1 MSGQCRPCHS
11 QPTDFVRLFLFIF
24 RLERIVSL
32 DYYQRHATELATRYQ
47 QVSAR
52 AVHCNWL
59 TLLEPWLVAAPR
71 RLLDVGAGSG
81 RDAAFLA
88 GLHQGHSVV
97 AVEPCQALALQGQ
110 CHTREAAVAWVNDA
124 MPALSRVTGTFDL
137 ILLSAVW
144 MHLPPESRPLA
155 LARIH
160 ELLSP
165 DGYLVLSLRLAIS
178 EQDMRERA
186 MYPVA
191 ADEVELLVLREGM
204 TLLHVS
210 EPQGDALART
220 GLSWQSLIIGGE
232 YVRLP

>member
-1 MSGQCRPCHS
+1 M
-11 QPTDFVRLFLFIF
+11 RLFPFLL
-24 RLERIVSL
+24 RLERIVPL
-32 DYYQRHATELATRYQ
+32 DYYQRHATELATRYL

-52 AVHCNWL
+52 AVHGDWL
-59 TLLEPWLVAAPR
+59 TLLEPWLLAAPR

-88 GLHQGHSVV
+88 GLHQGHKVV
-97 AVEPCQALALQGQ
+97 AVEPCQDLALQGQ

-144 MHLPPESRPLA
+144 MHLPPEFRPLA
-155 LARIH
+155 LTRLH

-165 DGYLVLSLRLAIS
+165 DGYLVLSLRLVIS
-178 EQDMRERA
+178 EQEMRERA

-191 ADEVELLVLREGM
+191 ADEVERLALGEGM

-220 GLSWQSLIIGGE
+220 GLSWQSLILGGE
-232 YVRLP
+232 HARLP

>member
-1 MSGQCRPCHS
+1 MFGKCRPYHG
-11 QPTDFVRLFLFIF
+11 QPTDLVRLFPFLL
-24 RLERIVSL
+24 RLERIVPL

-52 AVHCNWL
+52 AVHGDWL

-71 RLLDVGAGSG
+71 SLLDVGAGSG

-88 GLHQGHSVV
+88 GLHQGHCVV
-97 AVEPCQALALQGQ
+97 AVEPCQALAAQGQ

-144 MHLPPESRPLA
+144 MHLPPEFRPLA
-155 LARIH
+155 LTRLH

-165 DGYLVLSLRLAIS
+165 DGYLILSLRLVIS
-178 EQDMRERA
+178 EQEMRERA

-191 ADEVELLVLREGM
+191 ADDVEQLALGEGM

-210 EPQGDALART
+210 EPQGYALART
-220 GLSWQSLIIGGE
+220 GLSWQSLILGGE
-232 YVRLP
+232 HARLP

>member
-124 MPALSRVTGTFDL
+124 MPALSRVTGSFDL

-204 TLLHVS
+204 TLLHVL

>member
-1 MSGQCRPCHS
+1 
-11 QPTDFVRLFLFIF
+11 
-24 RLERIVSL
+24 
-32 DYYQRHATELATRYQ
+32 
-47 QVSAR
+47 
-52 AVHCNWL
+52 
-59 TLLEPWLVAAPR
+59 VA
-71 RLLDVGAGSG
+71 GA
-81 RDAAFLA
+81 
-88 GLHQGHSVV
+88 
-97 AVEPCQALALQGQ
+97 
-110 CHTREAAVAWVNDA
+110 
-124 MPALSRVTGTFDL
+124 FDL

-144 MHLPPESRPLA
+144 MHLPLESRPLA

-191 ADEVELLVLREGM
+191 ADDVEQLALGEGM

-220 GLSWQSLIIGGE
+220 GLSWQSLILGGE
-232 YVRLP
+232 HARLP

>member
-1 MSGQCRPCHS
+1 M
-11 QPTDFVRLFLFIF
+11 
-24 RLERIVSL
+24 SL

-47 QVSAR
+47 QVSVR
-52 AVHCNWL
+52 AVHGDWL
-59 TLLEPWLVAAPR
+59 ALLEPWLLAAPR

-88 GLHQGHSVV
+88 GLHQGHGVV

-110 CHTREAAVAWVNDA
+110 CHTCEATVVWVNDA

-155 LARIH
+155 LARLH

-165 DGYLVLSLRLAIS
+165 DGYLVLSLRLVIS
-178 EQDMRERA
+178 EQEMRERA
-186 MYPVA
+186 MYLVA
-191 ADEVELLVLREGM
+191 ADEVEQLALGKGM

-210 EPQGDALART
+210 ASQMDALART
-220 GLSWQSLIIGGE
+220 GLSWQSLILGGE
-232 YVRLP
+232 HARLP

>member
-1 MSGQCRPCHS
+1 MSVKCRPCHS
-11 QPTDFVRLFLFIF
+11 QPTDLVRLFPFIF

-59 TLLEPWLVAAPR
+59 TLLEPLLVAAPR

-97 AVEPCQALALQGQ
+97 AVEPSQALASLGQ
-110 CHTREAAVAWVNDA
+110 CHTQDVAVEWVNDA
-124 MPALSRVTGTFDL
+124 MPALSRVAGAFDL
-137 ILLSAVW
+137 VLLSAVW

-155 LARIH
+155 LARLH

-165 DGYLVLSLRLAIS
+165 DGYLVLSLRLTVS

-191 ADEVELLVLREGM
+191 VDEVERLALEEGM

-210 EPQGDALART
+210 EPQGDALARS
-220 GLSWQSLIIGGE
+220 GLSWQSLILGGE
-232 YVRLP
+232 HARFP

>member
-1 MSGQCRPCHS
+1 MP
-11 QPTDFVRLFLFIF
+11 
-24 RLERIVSL
+24 L

-52 AVHCNWL
+52 AVHGDWL

-71 RLLDVGAGSG
+71 SLLDVGAGSG

-97 AVEPCQALALQGQ
+97 AVEPCQALAAQGQ
-110 CHTREAAVAWVNDA
+110 CHTREAVVAWVNDA

-160 ELLSP
+160 ELLSS
-165 DGYLVLSLRLAIS
+165 DGYLVLSLRLVIS
-178 EQDMRERA
+178 EQEMRERA

-191 ADEVELLVLREGM
+191 AYEIEQLAWGEGM
-204 TLLHVS
+204 KLLHVS
-210 EPQGDALART
+210 EPQMDALARS
-220 GLSWQSLIIGGE
+220 GLCWQSLILGGE
-232 YVRLP
+232 HARLP

>member
-1 MSGQCRPCHS
+1 M
-11 QPTDFVRLFLFIF
+11 
-24 RLERIVSL
+24 SL
-32 DYYQRHATELATRYQ
+32 DYYQRHATELAARYQ
-47 QVSAR
+47 QVSSR
-52 AVHCNWL
+52 TVHCDWL

-97 AVEPCQALALQGQ
+97 AVEPSQALASLGQ
-110 CHTREAAVAWVNDA
+110 CHTRDVAVDWVNDA

-155 LARIH
+155 LARLH

-165 DGYLVLSLRLAIS
+165 DGYLVLSLRLVIS
-178 EQDMRERA
+178 EQEMRERA

-191 ADEVELLVLREGM
+191 VDEVERLALEEGM

-210 EPQGDALART
+210 GPQEDVLARS
-220 GLSWQSLIIGGE
+220 GLSWQSLILGGE
-232 YVRLP
+232 HARLP

>member
-1 MSGQCRPCHS
+1 MFGKCRPCHG
-11 QPTDFVRLFLFIF
+11 QPTDLVRLFHFLL
-24 RLERIVSL
+24 RSERIVSL
-32 DYYQRHATELATRYQ
+32 DYYQCHASALATRYQ

-52 AVHCNWL
+52 AVHGDWL
-59 TLLEPWLVAAPR
+59 TLLEPWLLAAPR
-71 RLLDVGAGSG
+71 RVLDVGAGSG

-88 GLHQGHSVV
+88 GLHQGNTVV
-97 AVEPCQALALQGQ
+97 AAEPCQALALQGQ

-155 LARIH
+155 LARLH

-165 DGYLVLSLRLAIS
+165 DGYLVLSLRLTVS
-178 EQDMRERA
+178 ELEMRERA

-191 ADEVELLVLREGM
+191 VDEVERLALAEGM

-220 GLSWQSLIIGGE
+220 GLSWQSLILGGE
-232 YVRLP
+232 HARLS

>member
-1 MSGQCRPCHS
+1 MSLG
-11 QPTDFVRLFLFIF
+11 
-24 RLERIVSL
+24 
-32 DYYQRHATELATRYQ
+32 YYQRHATELATRYQ
-47 QVSAR
+47 QVSAC
-52 AVHCNWL
+52 AVHGDWL

-71 RLLDVGAGSG
+71 SLLDVGAGSG

-88 GLHQGHSVV
+88 GLHQGHNVV
-97 AVEPCQALALQGQ
+97 AVEPCQDLALQGQ

-144 MHLPPESRPLA
+144 MHLPPEFRPLA
-155 LARIH
+155 LTRLH

-165 DGYLVLSLRLAIS
+165 DGYLILSLRLVIS
-178 EQDMRERA
+178 EQEMRERA

-191 ADEVELLVLREGM
+191 ADEIEQLALGEGM

-210 EPQGDALART
+210 EPQMDALARS
-220 GLSWQSLIIGGE
+220 GLCWQSLILGGE
-232 YVRLP
+232 HARLP

>member
-1 MSGQCRPCHS
+1 M
-11 QPTDFVRLFLFIF
+11 RLFPLLL
-24 RLERIVSL
+24 RLERIVPL

-52 AVHCNWL
+52 AVHGDWL
-59 TLLEPWLVAAPR
+59 TLLEPWLLAAPR
-71 RLLDVGAGSG
+71 SLLDVGAGSG

-97 AVEPCQALALQGQ
+97 AIEPCQALSAQGQ

-155 LARIH
+155 LARLH

-165 DGYLVLSLRLAIS
+165 DGYLVLSLRLVVS
-178 EQDMRERA
+178 EQEMRERA

-191 ADEVELLVLREGM
+191 ADDVEQLALGEGM

-220 GLSWQSLIIGGE
+220 GLSWQSLILGGKHA
-232 YVRLP
+232 RLP

>member
-1 MSGQCRPCHS
+1 M
-11 QPTDFVRLFLFIF
+11 RLFPFIF
-24 RLERIVSL
+24 RLERTVSL
-32 DYYQRHATELATRYQ
+32 DYYQRHATELAARYQ
-47 QVSAR
+47 QVSSR
-52 AVHCNWL
+52 TVHCDWL

-97 AVEPCQALALQGQ
+97 AVEPSQALASLGQ
-110 CHTREAAVAWVNDA
+110 CHTRDVAVDWVNDA

-144 MHLPPESRPLA
+144 MHLPPESRLLA
-155 LARIH
+155 LARLH

-165 DGYLVLSLRLAIS
+165 DGYLVLSLRLVIS
-178 EQDMRERA
+178 EQEMRERA

-191 ADEVELLVLREGM
+191 VDEVERLALEEGM

-210 EPQGDALART
+210 GPQEDVLARS
-220 GLSWQSLIIGGE
+220 GLSWQSLILGGE
-232 YVRLP
+232 HARLP

>member
-1 MSGQCRPCHS
+1 M
-11 QPTDFVRLFLFIF
+11 
-24 RLERIVSL
+24 SL
-32 DYYQRHATELATRYQ
+32 DYYQCHATELATRYQ

-52 AVHCNWL
+52 AVHGDWL
-59 TLLEPWLVAAPR
+59 TLLEPWLLAAPR

-88 GLHQGHSVV
+88 ELHQGNMVV
-97 AVEPCQALALQGQ
+97 AVEPCQALAVQGQ
-110 CHTREAAVAWVNDA
+110 CHTCEAAVAWVNDA

-144 MHLPPESRPLA
+144 MHLPPKSRPLA
-155 LARIH
+155 LARLH

-165 DGYLVLSLRLAIS
+165 DGYLVLSLRQVIS
-178 EQDMRERA
+178 EQEMRERA

-191 ADEVELLVLREGM
+191 VDEVERLALEGGM

-210 EPQGDALART
+210 EPQGDALARSD
-220 GLSWQSLIIGGE
+220 LSWQSLILGGE
-232 YVRLP
+232 HARIP

>member
-1 MSGQCRPCHS
+1 M
-11 QPTDFVRLFLFIF
+11 
-24 RLERIVSL
+24 SL
-32 DYYQRHATELATRYQ
+32 DYYQRHATEMAARYQ
-47 QVSAR
+47 QVSSR
-52 AVHCNWL
+52 TVHCDWL

-97 AVEPCQALALQGQ
+97 AVEPSQALASLGQ
-110 CHTREAAVAWVNDA
+110 CRTRDVAVDWVNDA

-155 LARIH
+155 LARLH

-165 DGYLVLSLRLAIS
+165 DGYLVLSLRLVIS
-178 EQDMRERA
+178 EQEMRERA

-191 ADEVELLVLREGM
+191 VDEVERLALAEGM

-210 EPQGDALART
+210 EPQEDALARS
-220 GLSWQSLIIGGE
+220 GLSWQSLILGGE
-232 YVRLP
+232 HARLP

>member
-1 MSGQCRPCHS
+1 MLGKCRSGHGQL
-11 QPTDFVRLFLFIF
+11 TDLVRIFYFLL

-32 DYYQRHATELATRYQ
+32 DYYQCHATELATRYQ

-52 AVHCNWL
+52 AVHCDWL
-59 TLLEPWLVAAPR
+59 TLLEPWLLAAPR

-88 GLHQGHSVV
+88 GLHQGNMVV
-97 AVEPCQALALQGQ
+97 AVEPCQALAAQGQ

-144 MHLPPESRPLA
+144 MHLSPESRPLA
-155 LARIH
+155 LARLH

-165 DGYLVLSLRLAIS
+165 DGYLVLSLRLNVS
-178 EQDMRERA
+178 ELEMRERA

-191 ADEVELLVLREGM
+191 VDEVELLALEGGM

-210 EPQGDALART
+210 EPQGDALARS
-220 GLSWQSLIIGGE
+220 GLSWQSLILGGE
-232 YVRLP
+232 HARLS

>member
-1 MSGQCRPCHS
+1 MFGKCRPCHG
-11 QPTDFVRLFLFIF
+11 QPTDLVRLFPFIL
-24 RLERIVSL
+24 RLERIVPL

-52 AVHCNWL
+52 AVHGDWL

-71 RLLDVGAGSG
+71 SLLDVGAGSG

-97 AVEPCQALALQGQ
+97 AVEPCQALAAQGQ
-110 CHTREAAVAWVNDA
+110 CHTREAVVAWVNDA

-160 ELLSP
+160 ELLSS
-165 DGYLVLSLRLAIS
+165 DGYLVLSLRLVIS
-178 EQDMRERA
+178 EQEMRERA

-191 ADEVELLVLREGM
+191 AYEIEQLAWGEGM
-204 TLLHVS
+204 KLLHVS
-210 EPQGDALART
+210 EPQMDALARS
-220 GLSWQSLIIGGE
+220 GLCWQSLILGGE
-232 YVRLP
+232 HARLP